1 METFLE
7 ILKYILPSLI
17 MFGALYFVMNRF
29 LDTEH
34 RKQLLVLRQENQKIT
49 TPLRLQAYERL
60 VLFLERI
67 SMDKL
72 VLRVNKPGMSAK
84 LLKSELLRTI
94 QKEFE
99 HNLTQQLYTSNTS
112 WDTVKKAKDESLKI
126 VNLAGVQMKPDANG
140 AELGQKIFEIML
152 KLDKSPSQIAVL
164 ILKKEIRQL
173 F

>member
-17 MFGALYFVMNRF
+17 VFGATFFVMKKF
-29 LDTEH
+29 LDAEH
-34 RKQLLVLRQENQKIT
+34 RKQLLLLRKENQSVT

-60 VLFLERI
+60 ILFLERI

-72 VLRVNKPGMSAK
+72 VLRVTKPGMNAL
-84 LLKSELLRTI
+84 LLKTDLLRTI
-94 QKEFE
+94 HQEYE

-126 VNLAGVQMKPDANG
+126 INLAATQVKPDAS
-140 AELGQKIFEIML
+140 APELGQKIFEIMT
-152 KLDKSPSQIAVL
+152 KLDKSPSQIAIL